1 MMYPYKLTT
10 NPFPSSPT
18 PTEKD
23 AKILG
28 GTLHKEAKGA
38 ILECVRELNKRVE
51 GRAAE
56 KGDFRLITVIQD
68 VGSGKTHLALHVKS
82 LKGRYN
88 AECTYVDLSTISPK
102 TISGI
107 YSAILKGFD
116 DEFFVQLRAQFL
128 DYLRDRAE
136 QGDNFAKKSLGYN
149 FVNKL
154 AGLTI
159 REKADDIIKG
169 KQSISVENLQKFLI
183 HKFDYNESI
192 FIQNVITNSFSEITN
207 LETLIG
213 MMSSLSSLTHRFLGK
228 IIIFEI
234 DELDGNREST
244 DFIKGVINAHLPA
257 SVLLLIATPSGY
269 LEIQNTNPSVFDRL
283 EKANY
288 KIDLAGSNS
297 KDELAEIAVE
307 YIWHNDKNGKSQS
320 SEKQELENKINTLYE
335 EFSEFRNVR
344 SIINILYH
352 SMEKAVQLNLNKI
365 TESVIDEA
373 IKQTYPGLR
382 VRGSIMEVPISE
394 FLTIRKDWTENNE
407 ENLKEAVDNLTN
419 FAHEMGNI
427 CKLEKQSLPL
437 DFVYQDNLGSKVG
450 VAIFANGTRVDN
462 LDELSKISRSAIVDR
477 LVILTNKKIQIP
489 YNATVVNVD
498 KSKIIDLIYFNKK
511 YSCKK
516 MTKDDDD
523 RVDLLART
531 LSII

>member
-1 MMYPYKLTT
+1 
-10 NPFPSSPT
+10 
-18 PTEKD
+18 
-23 AKILG
+23 
-28 GTLHKEAKGA
+28 
-38 ILECVRELNKRVE
+38 
-51 GRAAE
+51 
-56 KGDFRLITVIQD
+56 
-68 VGSGKTHLALHVKS
+68 
-82 LKGRYN
+82 
-88 AECTYVDLSTISPK
+88 
-102 TISGI
+102 
-107 YSAILKGFD
+107 
-116 DEFFVQLRAQFL
+116 
-128 DYLRDRAE
+128 
-136 QGDNFAKKSLGYN
+136 
-149 FVNKL
+149 
-154 AGLTI
+154 
-159 REKADDIIKG
+159 
-169 KQSISVENLQKFLI
+169 
-183 HKFDYNESI
+183 
-192 FIQNVITNSFSEITN
+192 
-207 LETLIG
+207 
-213 MMSSLSSLTHRFLGK
+213 
-228 IIIFEI
+228 
-234 DELDGNREST
+234 
-244 DFIKGVINAHLPA
+244 
-257 SVLLLIATPSGY
+257 
-269 LEIQNTNPSVFDRL
+269 
-283 EKANY
+283 
-288 KIDLAGSNS
+288 
-297 KDELAEIAVE
+297 
-307 YIWHNDKNGKSQS
+307 
-320 SEKQELENKINTLYE
+320 
-335 EFSEFRNVR
+335 
-344 SIINILYH
+344 
-352 SMEKAVQLNLNKI
+352 MEKAVQLNLDKI